1 MLFVPAFAGGD
12 AVADGADGFGVN
24 GGFWAPF
31 WGRGGGRGSLP
42 LLLLIVRLPILS
54 FRKFS
59 GAYLERFCAGCVRS
73 RVCRAAER
81 RLRRISRGESAFT
94 LGGYHFVGC
103 ERRRPCRFIFD
114 DRRFPR
120 SERSCRRRLFLGR
133 LLGRRRFRRRFFR
146 AFTDALDVQSLG
158 TDKFY

>member
-1 MLFVPAFAGGD
+1 MFSGRRTMSTLNVVRTCICWWRRGRRRRRRSWGERRFLG
-12 AVADGADGFGVN
+12 AVLRT
-24 GGFWAPF
+24 W
-31 WGRGGGRGSLP
+31 RGTGLGGRRGVLP

-59 GAYLERFCAGCVRS
+59 GAYLERFGAGCVRS

-103 ERRRPCRFIFD
+103 ERRRPCRFKFD

-120 SERSCRRRLFLGR
+120 SERSCRRRLFLGH
-133 LLGRRRFRRRFFR
+133 LLGRRWF
-146 AFTDALDVQSLG
+146 
-158 TDKFY
+158 